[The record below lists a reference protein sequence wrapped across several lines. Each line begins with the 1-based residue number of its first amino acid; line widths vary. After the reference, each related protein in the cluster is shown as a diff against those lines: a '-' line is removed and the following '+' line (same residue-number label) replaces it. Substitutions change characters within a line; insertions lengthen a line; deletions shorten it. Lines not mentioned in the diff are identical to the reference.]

1 MTKKLTRKQEVILLL
16 INKLLCVFAGIRLK
30 LMKRTQFDVHR
41 QCYDELASE
50 LKTVE
55 HDLIRDLLRAWD
67 VSFKQMDNYLLS
79 KQVTKSQVSS
89 GLRQGLKDLPEILDD
104 LPESIRETALAKYK
118 LVMSKYE

>member
-1 MTKKLTRKQEVILLL
+1 
-16 INKLLCVFAGIRLK
+16 
-30 LMKRTQFDVHR
+30 MKRTQFDVLR

-89 GLRQGLKDLPEILDD
+89 GLRQGLKDLPEIFDD